1 MLRTR
6 LLTATA
12 AVALFSA
19 PAAFAQ
25 TAMPAEQQTAPA
37 AAMPAPAAAQ
47 TPEAATPAATGN
59 VIDTLKADGQFT
71 TLLAALD
78 AAQLTQT
85 LSTQSAISIFA
96 PTDAAFAKLSE
107 AERTRL
113 MDPANVN
120 DLRQLLLYH
129 VIVADV
135 QSSQI
140 EGTKG
145 GVETAARTQVQLDG
159 TQGGIKIDNATVT
172 RADIDASN
180 GAIFA
185 IDSVLNPGASAVA
198 SGDAEEAEAAPA
210 ATDAAPAA
218 TPPAAATTDE
228 AMTED
233 ATEATPPAEDV
244 TPPAETATPPAP
256 TPPVEPDADADDA
269 VTPPASTST
278 PAPTPTPTPEA

>member
-12 AVALFSA
+12 AIALFAA

-25 TAMPAEQQTAPA
+25 TAAPAAPVQPQTAPA
-37 AAMPAPAAAQ
+37 TMPAEPAAAAETAAPAAAQ
-47 TPEAATPAATGN
+47 TAQAATPAATGN
-59 VIDTLKADGQFT
+59 VIDTLKADGHFA

-78 AAQLTQT
+78 SAKLTET
-85 LSTQSAISIFA
+85 LKTQPAISIFA
-96 PTDAAFAKLSE
+96 PTDAAFAKLPE

-129 VIVADV
+129 VVVADV
-135 QSSQI
+135 NSSQI

-159 TQGGIKIDNATVT
+159 TGPSIKVDGATVT
-172 RADIDASN
+172 TADIDASN

-198 SGDAEEAEAAPA
+198 SGDADE
-210 ATDAAPAA
+210 DAAPAA
-218 TPPAAATTDE
+218 PAPAETTAPTPPAAA
-228 AMTED
+228 A
-233 ATEATPPAEDV
+233 PAN
-244 TPPAETATPPAP
+244 PAP
-256 TPPVEPDADADDA
+256 AVTPPVEADPDKQD
-269 VTPPASTST
+269 TPMST
-278 PAPTPTPTPEA
+278 PAAPAPVPPATPQA